1 MLEILQRC
9 AGGDERLQTELLDEV
24 EPLLF
29 GYIRSLLPA
38 SDDSFERA
46 VALTHA
52 ATLGFLLD
60 LRGGR
65 VRLAHNKA
73 LRGHCHRLALTK
85 IRDPEP
91 VLLTAEGD
99 AETGALTP
107 VATTLAAEFEA
118 VLSPTL
124 LRAAAI
130 RLQGGDSNHWEDAES
145 ILVSARLVPE
155 RDA

>member
-9 AGGDERLQTELLDEV
+9 AGSDEALQTELLDEV

-29 GYIRSLLPA
+29 GYLRSLLPA

-60 LRGGR
+60 LRAGR
-65 VRLAHNKA
+65 VRIPDNKA
-73 LRGHCHRLALTK
+73 LRGHCHRIALAKL
-85 IRDPEP
+85 RDAEP
-91 VLLTAEGD
+91 ILLTAEGD
-99 AETGALTP
+99 EETGALTP
-107 VATTLAAEFEA
+107 RATTVAAEFEA
-118 VLSPTL
+118 VLPATL

-130 RLQGGDSNHWEDAES
+130 RLQGGNSGDWKDAES
-145 ILVSARLVPE
+145 ILVNARLVPE
-155 RDA
+155 RDT